1 MPMPFTIIVADDHK
15 IFREGLRAL
24 IERQDGMRV
33 VAEAEDGRRAVRLAE
48 ELEPDVVVMDISMP
62 QLNGFE
68 ATRQIVDR
76 IPRVKVLA
84 LSMHS
89 EEPYVGEMLSAGASG
104 YLLKDCAFEELAGAI
119 DTVMSG
125 RVYLSPDIAARV
137 VEDYVRQYAG
147 PPSAAPSRLSGRERE
162 VVQLLAEGRAIKEIG
177 DLLHVSAKT
186 VETHK
191 NRIMKKLGLAS
202 IAELTKWAI
211 RAGMTSL

>member
-1 MPMPFTIIVADDHK
+1 MPFTILVADDHK

-24 IERQDGMRV
+24 IERQDGMQV

-68 ATRQIVDR
+68 ATRQIVER

-147 PPSAAPSRLSGRERE
+147 PRSAAPSRLSGRERE

-186 VETHK
+186 IETHK

-211 RAGMTSL
+211 RAGLTTL

>member
-1 MPMPFTIIVADDHK
+1 MACQILVADDHK

-24 IERQDGMRV
+24 IERQQDMSV

-48 ELEPDVVVMDISMP
+48 ELLPDIVVMDVSMP

-68 ATRQIVDR
+68 ATRQIVER
-76 IPRVKVLA
+76 VPRVKVLA

-104 YLLKDCAFEELAGAI
+104 YLLKDCAFEELTDAI
-119 DTVMSG
+119 DTLMSG

-137 VEDYVRQYAG
+137 VEDYVRQYAT
-147 PPSAAPSRLSGRERE
+147 SRDEAPTRLSGRERE
-162 VVQLLAEGRAIKEIG
+162 VVQLLAEGKAVKEIA

-191 NRIMKKLGLAS
+191 NRVMKKLS
-202 IAELTKWAI
+202 IDGIAGLTKWAI
-211 RAGMTSL
+211 RSGLTSL

>member
-1 MPMPFTIIVADDHK
+1 MLVSILVADDHK

-24 IERQDGMRV
+24 IDRQKGMRV
-33 VAEAEDGRRAVRLAE
+33 VAEAEDGRRAVRLARD
-48 ELEPDVVVMDISMP
+48 LTPDVVVMDVSMP

-68 ATRQIVDR
+68 ATRQIVE
-76 IPRVKVLA
+76 RVPGVRVLA

-119 DTVMSG
+119 EAVMSG
-125 RVYLSPDIAARV
+125 RIYLSPDITARV

-147 PPSAAPSRLSGRERE
+147 PRQAAPSRLTGRERE
-162 VVQLLAEGRAIKEIG
+162 VVQLLAEGRAIKQIA

-191 NRIMKKLGLAS
+191 NRVMKKLSLAG

-211 RAGMTSL
+211 RAGLTSL

>member
-1 MPMPFTIIVADDHK
+1 MPVSILVADDHK

-24 IERQDGMRV
+24 IDRQKGMRV

-48 ELEPDVVVMDISMP
+48 ELSPDVVVMDVSMP

-68 ATRQIVDR
+68 ATRQIVE
-76 IPRVKVLA
+76 RVSGVRVLA

-104 YLLKDCAFEELAGAI
+104 YLLKDCAFEELADAI
-119 DTVMSG
+119 ETVMSG
-125 RVYLSPDIAARV
+125 RVYLSPDITARV
-137 VEDYVRQYAG
+137 VEDYVAQYAA
-147 PPSAAPSRLSGRERE
+147 PRPAAPSRLTGRERE
-162 VVQLLAEGRAIKEIG
+162 VVQLLAEGKAVKEIA
-177 DLLHVSAKT
+177 DLLSLSAKT

-191 NRIMKKLGLAS
+191 NRVMKKLSLAS

-211 RAGMTSL
+211 RAGLTSL

>member
-1 MPMPFTIIVADDHK
+1 MPVSILVADDHK

-24 IERQDGMRV
+24 IERQKGMRV

-48 ELEPDVVVMDISMP
+48 ELEPDIVVMDVSMA

-68 ATRQIVDR
+68 ATRQIAEK

-89 EEPYVGEMLSAGASG
+89 EEPYVGEMLAAGASG

-147 PPSAAPSRLSGRERE
+147 PRSASPSRLSGRERE
-162 VVQLLAEGRAIKEIG
+162 VLQLLAEGRAVKEIAE
-177 DLLHVSAKT
+177 LLHVSAKT

-211 RAGMTSL
+211 RAGLTSL

>member
-1 MPMPFTIIVADDHK
+1 MACQILVADDHK

-24 IERQDGMRV
+24 IERQDGMSV

-48 ELEPDVVVMDISMP
+48 ELSPDIVVMDVSMP

-68 ATRQIVDR
+68 ATRQIVER
-76 IPRVKVLA
+76 VPRVKVLA

-137 VEDYVRQYAG
+137 VEDYVRQY
-147 PPSAAPSRLSGRERE
+147 STTRVEAPARLSGRERE
-162 VVQLLAEGRAIKEIG
+162 VVQLLAEGKAVKEIAG
-177 DLLHVSAKT
+177 LLHVSAKT

-191 NRIMKKLGLAS
+191 NRVMKKLS
-202 IAELTKWAI
+202 IDGIAGLTKWAI
-211 RAGMTSL
+211 RTGLTSL

>member
-1 MPMPFTIIVADDHK
+1 MPVSILVADDHK

-24 IERQDGMRV
+24 IDRQKGMRV

-48 ELEPDVVVMDISMP
+48 ELEPDVVVMDVSMP

-68 ATRQIVDR
+68 ATRQIVAR
-76 IPRVKVLA
+76 IPRVRVLA

-89 EEPYVGEMLSAGASG
+89 EEPYVGEMLAAGASG

-125 RVYLSPDIAARV
+125 RVYLSPDITARV

-147 PPSAAPSRLSGRERE
+147 PRPAASSRLSGRERE
-162 VVQLLAEGRAIKEIG
+162 VVQLLAEGRAIKEIA

-191 NRIMKKLGLAS
+191 NRIMKKLSLAS

-211 RAGMTSL
+211 RAGLTSL